1 MKSSG
6 FVVLVAALGVSAACG
21 QREPAEGPTAH
32 PPAEPLTVV
41 PPSAAPPPPAAPAA
55 SAEPTASEPTPPP
68 PSEPN
73 LRDLCANVCTKV
85 AAKCTANVAETCNLN
100 CDRYDKIDGRCEK
113 VAREALICAEAAKDL
128 PCANVAPESCGK
140 VFKRMASCQRSPETF
155 AEQVEQER
163 GTPTG
168 WQRFEP
174 AGGGFAA
181 VMPPGVQE
189 AAAGQEVVYSV
200 TVGNVRYVVRKLPP
214 PTEKFTAKSQVRL
227 AMAWLSPCNL
237 KLKLHGQVEKDERI
251 SVHYDAACKDGGERH
266 GAFYI
271 TKTALYIVGIEAPA
285 GERGDIETFVYG
297 FTPR

>member
-1 MKSSG
+1 MWTKG
-6 FVVLVAALGVSAACG
+6 A
-21 QREPAEGPTAH
+21 RRGPTAH

-41 PPSAAPPPPAAPAA
+41 PLSAEPPPAAPAT

-68 PSEPN
+68 PSAPS
-73 LRDLCANVCTKV
+73 LRELCANVCTKV

-100 CDRYDKIDGRCEK
+100 CDRYDKIDGHCEK

-140 VFKRMASCQRSPETF
+140 AFKRMASCQRSPETF

-163 GTPTG
+163 GTPAG

-189 AAAGQEVVYSV
+189 APAGQEVVYSV

-227 AMAWLSPCNL
+227 AMAWLSP
-237 KLKLHGQVEKDERI
+237 
-251 SVHYDAACKDGGERH
+251 A
-266 GAFYI
+266 
-271 TKTALYIVGIEAPA
+271 T
-285 GERGDIETFVYG
+285 
-297 FTPR
+297 